1 VSKVPTAEMVDIHY
15 FERVRAVNFADR
27 FWVVLVVKAGFGAS
41 ARHNQ
46 VRHAAIDGPVPFL
59 PRARSHLAR
68 CLKAPPKSRSACD
81 CSA

>member
-1 VSKVPTAEMVDIHY
+1 MTSGFLPKADTVTDGRHVSKVPTAEMVDIHY

-46 VRHAAIDGPVPFL
+46 VRGPID
-59 PRARSHLAR
+59 S
-68 CLKAPPKSRSACD
+68 STI
-81 CSA
+81 